1 MSKWILLFIVL
12 WGTTSSWAQGNYDFD
27 GKLVYEVDGLP
38 TSIDFTGVRY
48 IEVFYSLSK
57 PWVMVAFQAADQQV
71 SYLLDG
77 RDQAEYTLIDKG
89 GTKTAYSNDTEGIDF
104 GAIFGRMPNWDSP
117 FQATGRTRSLAGKT
131 CREYYFASD
140 SLYTIVWMEPNFNV
154 KGQLDLQNL
163 FYKFHYTF
171 KDGENYLPRG
181 FVFSIASG
189 LTGEA
194 PSTQLN
200 IVSREV
206 VRTQLSLSQY
216 QIIEAPDDESQGG

>member
-1 MSKWILLFIVL
+1 MSKWILSALML
-12 WGTTSSWAQGNYDFD
+12 WGTSVAWAQGTYDFD
-27 GKLVYEVDGLP
+27 GKLVYEVDGIP
-38 TSIDFTGVRY
+38 NSIDFESIRY
-48 IEVFYSLSK
+48 IEVYYSLTK
-57 PWVMVAFQAADQQV
+57 PWIMVAFQAPNQRV

-77 RDQAEYTLIDKG
+77 RGQAEYTLKEVG
-89 GTKTAYSNDTEGIDF
+89 SSKTAYLNEDEGIDF
-104 GAIFGRMPNWDSP
+104 NAIFGRMPVWDSP
-117 FQATGRTRSLAGKT
+117 FHATGRTRTLAGKG
-131 CREYYFASD
+131 CREYYFATD

-189 LTGEA
+189 VAGEE

-200 IVSREV
+200 MVSREV
-206 VRTQLSLSQY
+206 VRSQLNLANY
-216 QIIEAPDDESQGG
+216 TIIEQPEEAEGED